1 MYIFRLAEEI
11 NMRKKT
17 ENELAAAYRIIAEK
31 EAQLQEARVTTTQ
44 QMNSHEDTKRDRD
57 NVACS
62 LVKTQHDLEKEC
74 AARANVETIIQQLR
88 DKLKFDWEVH
98 QKVININ
105 VIYMSIYLLS

>member
-1 MYIFRLAEEI
+1 M
-11 NMRKKT
+11 
-17 ENELAAAYRIIAEK
+17 AAAYRIIAEK

-74 AARANVETIIQQLR
+74 AARDNVETIIQQLR

-105 VIYMSIYLLS
+105 ITCLYIPYNS